1 MEDRNKV
8 YRIRTTVG
16 DDTPNVIQEPL
27 NQTSDMFEIRSS

>member
-16 DDTPNVIQEPL
+16 DDAPNVIQVHL
-27 NQTSDMFEIRSS
+27 NQTYDMFEIISL